1 MGFFLPAGYFDL
13 TARHDNLSNIYL
25 IGVYMQ
31 NQQIFKRVDFA
42 FSAFLA
48 EKSNMKAEEKNKFKV
63 ILKKLSSAKSLGHSL
78 IILSDEEK
86 LIVQNSGLVDENGA
100 KPLVL
105 ENNEL
110 YLQRYWQYE
119 CDLVSQIQILTKKS
133 VLELE
138 TEKLLDQY
146 FPEQTTTKTD
156 WQKVAANAAI
166 THSFT
171 IITGGPGT
179 GKTTTV
185 VKILGLLQELAAPNE
200 LNIALVAP
208 TGKAAM
214 RLKESI
220 IQSKSK
226 LQCSAEI
233 LNLIPD
239 NVITI
244 HRLLGTQRFSPY
256 FKYNKNHK
264 LAFDLIVVD
273 EASMI
278 DLPLMSKLLSALKEN
293 ARLILLGDKDQLASV
308 ETGTVLADLSS
319 ALPKY
324 TQELKKSYRF
334 SGDIKQLAIEINQ
347 QNAEQAWQV
356 ILDASDDVALLE
368 TDLIKYIVDKQ
379 AKYLNLIANKADFIS
394 IYNAFNEFQV
404 LCATRKGALSV
415 DDINKRVVNT
425 LKATNKISCVGEWY
439 IGRPILITQN
449 SPALNLYNGDI
460 GICLSDKDNNGQL
473 IVCFL
478 LADGSVKK
486 YFPARL
492 PHCETVFAM
501 TIHKSQGSEFDEVLL
516 VLPEV
521 ESAILTKE
529 LIYTAITRAKNSVK
543 IVAKKTIFIGA
554 VNKKIDRQSGLIK
567 RLS

>member
-1 MGFFLPAGYFDL
+1 
-13 TARHDNLSNIYL
+13 
-25 IGVYMQ
+25 MQ
-31 NQQIFKRVDFA
+31 KQYIFKRIDFA

-48 EKSNMKAEEKNKFKV
+48 EKSKLQAEEKNRFKM
-63 ILKKLSSAKSLGHSL
+63 ILNQLSSAKSQGHSQIVL
-78 IILSDEEK
+78 TDEEK
-86 LIVQNSGLVDENGA
+86 LIIQSSMLADDAGMQ
-100 KPLVL
+100 PLVL

-119 CDLVSQIQILTKKS
+119 CELAKQIQILTAQDATT
-133 VLELE
+133 VE
-138 TEKLLDQY
+138 TEILLEQY
-146 FPEQTTTKTD
+146 FPEKKSQEID

-166 THSFT
+166 TNSFT

-220 IQSKSK
+220 IQSKLK
-226 LQCSAEI
+226 LQCSAKI

-278 DLPLMSKLLSALKEN
+278 DLALMSKLLSALKEN

-308 ETGTVLADLSS
+308 ETGTVLADLSV

-334 SGDIKQLAIEINQ
+334 SGAIKKLAIEINQ
-347 QNAEQAWQV
+347 QNAEQSWQV
-356 ILDASDDVALLE
+356 LLNSNDGVALLE
-368 TDLIKYIVDKQ
+368 TDLIKYITDKQ
-379 AKYLNLIANKADFIS
+379 TEYLNLIASKIDFIS
-394 IYNAFNEFQV
+394 IYNAFNTFQV
-404 LCATRKGALSV
+404 LCATRKGGLSV
-415 DDINKRVVNT
+415 DDINKRVVT
-425 LKATNKISCVGEWY
+425 ALKNANNISSAGEWY
-439 IGRPILITQN
+439 IGRPVLITQN

-460 GICLSDKDNNGQL
+460 GICLPDESNNGQL

-516 VLPEV
+516 ILPEM

-529 LIYTAITRAKNSVK
+529 LIYTAITRAKKSVK
-543 IVAKKTIFIGA
+543 LVAKKTIFIDA
-554 VNKKIDRQSGLIK
+554 INKKIDRQSGLIK